1 MAQYSWNLELIADG
15 PMPDAVKIMG
25 AAMEAL
31 VKSRP
36 PGISTSIALA
46 VAVQQPEKGVS
57 DGLAGGA

>member
-36 PGISTSIALA
+36 PGTSTSIALA
-46 VAVQQPEKGVS
+46 VAVQQPE
-57 DGLAGGA
+57 GGTKETLRVEG